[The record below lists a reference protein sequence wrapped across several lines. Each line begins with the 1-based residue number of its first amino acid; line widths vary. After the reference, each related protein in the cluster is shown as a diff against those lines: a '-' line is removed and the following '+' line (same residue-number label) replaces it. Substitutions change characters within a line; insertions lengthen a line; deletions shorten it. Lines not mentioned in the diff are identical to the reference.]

1 MSFPKL
7 VVGNWKMHGSSVALM
22 GLAELARSERPACDA
37 ALCVPYPLLS
47 TAQSVLRA
55 TTLRWGAQ
63 DCSAHAGG
71 AHTGEVSAE
80 LIARFGARYVIVGH
94 HERRAG
100 HAESDSVVVEKVRRV
115 LAAGMTPIVCV
126 GETAGERDDNETHS
140 ILRQQLLQ
148 LVRHFGRGLSAVII
162 VYQPVWTIGCGEAAT
177 PGLIDD
183 TRAFIVH
190 TLGYH
195 AGLPAGSV
203 RILYGGSVD
212 RRNAGAILSRAGV
225 DGVLVGAASLRPDD
239 FIDICRAAAR
249 SANEGE
255 LAPLSG

>member
-22 GLAELARSERPACDA
+22 GLAELARTERPACDA

-55 TTLRWGAQ
+55 TALRWGAQ
-63 DCSAHAGG
+63 DCSAHSGG

-100 HAESDSVVVEKVRRV
+100 HAESDSVVVE
-115 LAAGMTPIVCV
+115 
-126 GETAGERDDNETHS
+126 TAGERDDNETHS

-162 VYQPVWTIGCGEAAT
+162 AYQPVWAIGCGEAAT

-255 LAPLSG
+255 LAPVSG